1 MPRQNRSPL
10 ALITFCAAI
19 ALVAALGLAI
29 LIASATVAFAVAQ
42 SLKVPRP
49 HSQLQSSP
57 ASEQSF
63 SGMVT
68 DSQCRARHAKNSGKS
83 PAECARACVRDGLQ
97 YMLVDGGKVYAL
109 EGQAADLDKLAGQRA
124 SVAGTLDGIT
134 IHVTS
139 ISVAQ

>member
-1 MPRQNRSPL
+1 VPRQNRSPL

-57 ASEQSF
+57 AEQSF
-63 SGMVT
+63 SGLVT
-68 DSQCRARHAKNSGKS
+68 DSQCRARHAKNSGQS

-124 SVAGTLDGIT
+124 SVAGTLDGTT

-139 ISVAQ
+139 IRVAQ